1 MLKEHPHK
9 EIPFLLLPLLLLLM
23 GTESQAQIR
32 IAPIRSIGDTI
43 TCYVGG
49 KNYQLRPDHSLISAK
64 RFAAHTAEIQ
74 KVFDKITP
82 HTNLRTN
89 LYTVPVE
96 DDINVEIC
104 PGEVN
109 YIAYN
114 AAWVKALYRDT
125 DTQWALYGVI
135 AHEVGHYVLNHD
147 RVGVKSDPKT
157 ELAADEYAGGV
168 LAKMC
173 ASLSE
178 AQSAY
183 NSKIME
189 EQPGD
194 THPPITQRLA
204 AVERGWKSSRTACSG
219 TGTSPTSPN
228 AATRARVE
236 RVTVGSTGYIKGLEG
251 RLNPILDSLNR
262 TYLYADNIAIE
273 GGKTQPVAFTPNQP
287 VVVEDSL
294 GNQFEL
300 NVVSIDAKS
309 STIEYRRLSSAADK
323 EHATLNLKVID
334 KNSRPISGAAV
345 FAIFSDG
352 THLQGRTDSKGVAR
366 IQNLKQRSVTLYCA
380 HQNYLA
386 FYKEGH
392 DVHSDPVIELEAEAG
407 KGSIIIESTGY
418 IPGLEGRLN
427 PKLDEG
433 NRTYL
438 YADNISI
445 ENGTKQPATF
455 RVGQPF
461 EVEDGRGKRFEL
473 KIISMIAATALIEYT
488 RLN

>member
-1 MLKEHPHK
+1 M
-9 EIPFLLLPLLLLLM
+9 ILL
-23 GTESQAQIR
+23 GTVTTTQAQIR

-43 TCYVGG
+43 TCHVGG
-49 KNYQLRPDHSLISAK
+49 KSYQLRPDHSLISAK
-64 RFAAHTAEIQ
+64 NFVANTAEVQ
-74 KVFDKITP
+74 KVFDKISP
-82 HTNLRTN
+82 YTNLRIN

-96 DDINVEIC
+96 NDINVEIC
-104 PGEVN
+104 PGDVN

-114 AAWVKALYRDT
+114 AAWIKAFYRDT

-147 RVGVKSDPKT
+147 RTEIGSDPKI
-157 ELAADEYAGGV
+157 EIAADEYAGGV

-183 NSKIME
+183 NSKIMQ

-194 THPPITQRLA
+194 SHPPIAQRLA
-204 AVERGWKSSRTACSG
+204 AVESGWKRFRAACSSR
-219 TGTSPTSPN
+219 GTSTTSTN
-228 AATRARVE
+228 EATRALAE
-236 RVTVGSTGYIKGLEG
+236 RVTVGTTGYIKGLDG

-273 GGKTQPVAFTPNQP
+273 GGRTQPVAFKPNQP
-287 VVVEDSL
+287 LVVEDSL

-300 NVVSIDAKS
+300 NVVSIDANS
-309 STIEYRRLSSAADK
+309 STIEYRRLASAADK
-323 EHATLNLKVID
+323 EHATLNLKVVD
-334 KNSRPISGAAV
+334 KNSRPISGAEV

-366 IQNLKQRSVTLYCA
+366 IQNLKQRNVTLYCA

-386 FYKEGH
+386 FYQEGH
-392 DVHSDPVIELEAEAG
+392 DVNSDPVIELEAEAG

-445 ENGTKQPATF
+445 ENGTKQPAAF

-461 EVEDGRGKRFEL
+461 QVEDGRGKRFEL
-473 KIISMIAATALIEYT
+473 KVISMIAATALIEYT